1 MKSSTTNRRYLC
13 LIIVAITILSM
24 LFVIPTRA
32 QQSENIAPD
41 DFTSN
46 DINGTAFSLH
56 DFNGSVVVL
65 YFMKIDA
72 NGEINTTNKQ
82 QLTDLRIVWENT
94 TGNLNIITIASAAN
108 ASTNLTQFRDSYGIT
123 WWFATDSQ
131 VYELYSNYTSAWGD
145 PTILLLSRELSIFE
159 GYSYIDAQTL
169 SMKIE
174 ILKKEEAVVQY
185 EKAPDFTLQDANGT
199 TFSLHNFK
207 TKIVVLH
214 FMQFGCG
221 GNAGPNEPQF
231 NEFKTLLNGQTDIV
245 IITAFVGCCNFDLMQ
260 AKQNY
265 GVTWWFAN
273 DAQWDAIKKYWD
285 YGLDESGIFYNP
297 TLFLIDKE
305 QNLRKKFSD
314 VTSADILSSNIST
327 LLKGEELEA
336 GLGKGAEFPILE
348 QSIAFLGLGIITSLS
363 PCSIVLLISMIS
375 YVASVSKPQIET
387 IDTSSKEWRRLKKR
401 ERRREELRIKAENRK
416 KTILH
421 GLALGLAFTLGMASV
436 FFLVGCLIAFFGV
449 FLPQLVI
456 VNLIAG
462 IILVVLGI
470 NIIKP
475 LRSLIPI
482 ERLSKRKI
490 EEGESCKTT
499 LKGQIWVQKI
509 AKHSPL
515 LGAFFLGTLFSLA
528 WAPCAVPLIIPVL
541 IMVMM
546 QRIPILVGGL
556 LLFIF
561 GLGHGIPVIPLSVAS
576 TSVKVELG
584 KKYVSIGKWATKIFG
599 TVIIVIGILI
609 ALRYYGIILW

>member
-1 MKSSTTNRRYLC
+1 MNYLSRNRVYLC
-13 LIIVAITILSM
+13 LIVIAMTLSST
-24 LFVIPTRA
+24 LFVTSTSA
-32 QQSENIAPD
+32 QQDENIAPN
-41 DFTSN
+41 FTTN

-123 WWFATDSQ
+123 WWFAADSQ
-131 VYELYSNYTSAWGD
+131 VYEIYSNYTSAWGD

-185 EKAPDFTLQDANGT
+185 EEAPDFTLQDANGT

-285 YGLDESGIFYNP
+285 YGLDESGVFYNP

-314 VTSADILSSNIST
+314 VTSADILSSNISA

-490 EEGESCKTT
+490 EEGESCKRT

>member
-13 LIIVAITILSM
+13 LIIIAMTILSM

-32 QQSENIAPD
+32 QQSENIAP

-82 QLTDLRIVWENT
+82 QLTDLRMVWENT

-108 ASTNLTQFRDSYGIT
+108 ASTNLTRFRDSYGIT
-123 WWFATDSQ
+123 WWFAVDSQ

-145 PTILLLSRELSIFE
+145 PTILLLSRDLSIFE

-174 ILKKEEAVVQY
+174 ILKKEEAVVHY

-199 TFSLHNFK
+199 VFSLHNFK
-207 TKIVVLH
+207 TKIVILH

-221 GNAGPNEPQF
+221 GNAGVNEQQF
-231 NEFKTLLNGQTDIV
+231 NEFKTISNQYSDVV

-273 DAQWDAIKKYWD
+273 DAQWDAIKHYWD
-285 YGLDESGIFYNP
+285 YGLDENGIFHNP
-297 TLFLIDKE
+297 TLFFVDKE
-305 QNLRKKFSD
+305 QNLRKRFSD
-314 VTSADILSSNIST
+314 VTSADVLSSNIT
-327 LLKGEELEA
+327 VLLEGGELEA

-348 QSIAFLGLGIITSLS
+348 QSIAFLGLGIVTSLS

-375 YVASVSKPQIET
+375 YVTGVSKPQIET
-387 IDTSSKEWRRLKKR
+387 IDTSSKEWRRLNKR

-416 KTILH
+416 KSALH
-421 GLALGLAFTLGMASV
+421 GLALGLAFTLGMAAV

-462 IILVVLGI
+462 VILVVLGI

-475 LRSLIPI
+475 LKTFIPI
-482 ERLSKRKI
+482 ERLFKHKR

-499 LKGQIWVQKI
+499 MRGQAWIQKI
-509 AKHSPL
+509 AKQSPL
-515 LGAFFLGTLFSLA
+515 LGALFLGILFSFV
-528 WAPCAVPLIIPVL
+528 WAPCAVPLIFPVL

-546 QRIPILVGGL
+546 QKIPILVGGL

-561 GLGHGIPVIPLSVAS
+561 GLGHGIPVIPLAVAS
-576 TSVKVELG
+576 TSAKVALG
-584 KKYVSIGKWATKIFG
+584 EKYVSAGKWATKIFG
-599 TVIIVIGILI
+599 VIIIVIGVLM

>member
-1 MKSSTTNRRYLC
+1 MKSLTMNSRYFC
-13 LIIVAITILSM
+13 LIVVAMTIASALLVTPAS
-24 LFVIPTRA
+24 A
-32 QQSENIAPD
+32 QQSENTAPD
-41 DFTSN
+41 FTTT
-46 DINGTAFSLH
+46 DLNGTAFSLH
-56 DFNGSVVVL
+56 DFSGYVVVL
-65 YFMKIDA
+65 HFMKIDKEGNINAA
-72 NGEINTTNKQ
+72 NNQ
-82 QLTDLRIVWENT
+82 QLNDLKVVWENNS
-94 TGNLNIITIASAAN
+94 GNLSIITIASPAN
-108 ASTNLTQFRDSYGIT
+108 ASTNLTQIRNTYNIA
-123 WWFATDSQ
+123 WWFAVDNTT
-131 VYELYSNYTSAWGD
+131 YGLYSAYTTTWGD
-145 PTILLLSRELSIFE
+145 PTVLLLDRAQSIFE
-159 GYSYIDAQTL
+159 GYSYVDAQTL
-169 SMKIE
+169 ATKID
-174 ILKKEEAVVQY
+174 ILKKETAIVHY

-199 TFSLHNFK
+199 YFSLSNFK

-221 GNAGPNEPQF
+221 GQAGPNEQQF
-231 NEFKTLLNGQTDIV
+231 NEFKLLLNQHPEIA
-245 IITAFVGCCNFDLMQ
+245 IITVFVSSCSFDLME

-265 GVTWWFAN
+265 GITWWFAN
-273 DAQWDAIKKYWD
+273 DAQWDAIKHYWD
-285 YGLDESGIFYNP
+285 YGLDESGVFHNP

-314 VTSADILSSNIST
+314 VTSVDILSSNISA

-336 GLGKGAEFPILE
+336 GLGKGDEFPILE
-348 QSIAFLGLGIITSLS
+348 QSVAFLGLGIVTSLS

-387 IDTSSKEWRRLKKR
+387 IDTGSKEWRRMKKR
-401 ERRREELRIKAENRK
+401 ERRREELRIKNENRK

-421 GLALGLAFTLGMASV
+421 GLAIGLMFTLGMALI

-475 LRSLIPI
+475 LKSLIPI
-482 ERLSKRKI
+482 ERLFKPK
-490 EEGESCKTT
+490 EQEGESCKTT
-499 LKGQIWVQKI
+499 LRGQVWVQKI
-509 AKHSPL
+509 TKRSPL
-515 LGAFFLGTLFSLA
+515 LGALFLGILFSFA
-528 WAPCAVPLIIPVL
+528 WAPCAVPLIFPVL

-546 QRIPILVGGL
+546 QKIPILVGGL

-576 TSVKVELG
+576 TSAKMELG
-584 KKYVSIGKWATKIFG
+584 KKYVSAGKWATKIFG